1 MNDYYYSDPTED
13 TYKTPVMAAFTV
25 EYSKIRAILLLVFAV
40 FPFLVF
46 LFAMN
51 LLSDL
56 YHHGATGMVYMFV
69 FFLVGTSLMF
79 LFIFLLSVGTKINV
93 QGNVI
98 TIRKWFIFSDVIS
111 LNNISK
117 CEVIL
122 NLTVHSRY
130 GSRTYNKIVLHYNG
144 KKVSVTDDVFTNWN
158 RLRDYML
165 ENGKA
170 TTTDGTSR
178 LSKFLENL
186 IQK

>member
-25 EYSKIRAILLLVFAV
+25 EYSKIKAILLLVFAV

-51 LLSDL
+51 LLS
-56 YHHGATGMVYMFV
+56 
-69 FFLVGTSLMF
+69 
-79 LFIFLLSVGTKINV
+79 VGTKIII

-117 CEVIL
+117 CEIIL

-186 IQK
+186 MRK